1 MNAEARLKA
10 LECERAAAL
19 ATDVADRTMYLDLA
33 RQWRQ
38 MAETAQELER
48 RFCPHKKE
56 LIGRD

>member
-1 MNAEARLKA
+1 MLLLIKA

-38 MAETAQELER
+38 MAEAAQELEH
-48 RFCPHKKE
+48 PHKKE
-56 LIGRD
+56 QIGRD